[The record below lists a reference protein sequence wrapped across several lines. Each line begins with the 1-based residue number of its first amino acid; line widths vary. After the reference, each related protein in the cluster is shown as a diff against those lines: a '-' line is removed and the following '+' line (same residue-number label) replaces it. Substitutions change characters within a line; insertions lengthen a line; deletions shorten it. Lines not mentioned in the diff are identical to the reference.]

1 MNEEKQGISKAWKE
15 TLSRIAIA
23 ELYCRTDYYINRK
36 EAARKALITLLGEY
50 RLEFSGATPPMYK
63 KIWKNFQNK
72 SREIL
77 KVLTDRTGVHHVCFV
92 EPDYSDLTLLANFEA
107 ESLPFEEKLSQ
118 ESLTMSYDQTK
129 KSVTLSFDPKRNIDD
144 QLESAKQKLLSKRQ
158 VISGGAFIKGS
169 SEKKPLDRI
178 IQELFIYVQREES
191 QHSKKTWKDLADELD
206 LKMGTAQKK
215 FKKAKNLILSGE
227 IRKYLPPQAP
237 SDTILIK

>member
-1 MNEEKQGISKAWKE
+1 
-15 TLSRIAIA
+15 
-23 ELYCRTDYYINRK
+23 
-36 EAARKALITLLGEY
+36 
-50 RLEFSGATPPMYK
+50 
-63 KIWKNFQNK
+63 
-72 SREIL
+72 
-77 KVLTDRTGVHHVCFV
+77 
-92 EPDYSDLTLLANFEA
+92 
-107 ESLPFEEKLSQ
+107 
-118 ESLTMSYDQTK
+118 
-129 KSVTLSFDPKRNIDD
+129 VTLSFDPKRNIDD

-178 IQELFIYVQREES
+178 IQELFIYVKREES